1 MAEIINLNRFR
12 KERDRTVKAKT
23 ADENRARFG
32 RSKEERERAEAN
44 SRKAEKSLDDKKI
57 E

>member
-12 KERDRTVKAKT
+12 KERDRATKAKT
-23 ADENRARFG
+23 AEENRARFG
-32 RSKEERERAEAN
+32 RTKDERERSDAN
-44 SRKAEKSLDDKKI
+44 ARKDEKSLDDKKI

>member
-1 MAEIINLNRFR
+1 MAEIINLNRFK
-12 KERDRTVKAKT
+12 KERDRAVKAKT

-32 RSKEERERAEAN
+32 RSKDERERAEAN
-44 SRKAEKSLDDKKI
+44 ARKSEKSLDDKKI

>member
-44 SRKAEKSLDDKKI
+44 ARKADKSLDDKKI

>member
-12 KERDRTVKAKT
+12 KDRERDAKAKT
-23 ADENRARFG
+23 AEENRARFG
-32 RSKEERERAEAN
+32 RSKEERERAETLA
-44 SRKAEKSLDDKKI
+44 RKTEKALDDKKI

>member
-1 MAEIINLNRFR
+1 MAEIINLNRFK
-12 KERDRTVKAKT
+12 KERDRAAKAKT

-32 RSKEERERAEAN
+32 RSKEERDRAEAN
-44 SRKAEKSLDDKKI
+44 TRKAEKSLDDKKI